1 MTMAI
6 LWYGGYCFLCVVSG
20 FISFIFHPIRSE
32 AKRHLFSTPLCTRQR
47 LYFHN
52 KCVYFVFFCFKLYYF
67 TNCITVV
74 SVHHTSYSVRHFR
87 YSIFRQK
94 FNCASFAVD
103 VAGHRSL
110 CHSIRLC
117 KDFICI
123 KGSKNFYCY
132 PALLMFIWNILL
144 YIKNICRIYG
154 WFSKL

>member
-1 MTMAI
+1 MWLVVLLASFFIQSDPRLNDICSPLHSALDNVYIFTTNVFI
-6 LWYGGYCFLCVVSG
+6 L
-20 FISFIFHPIRSE
+20 
-32 AKRHLFSTPLCTRQR
+32 
-47 LYFHN
+47 
-52 KCVYFVFFCFKLYYF
+52 FFCFKLYYF

-154 WFSKL
+154 